1 MTEAN
6 TPAEAPKSVEAA
18 PPVSTTTV
26 QSVSD
31 LAIKEVAEAE
41 KDYADAAPA
50 VKAVE
55 DVTSPVLGGEPALV
69 IGTIVA
75 IIIAALALT
84 HAVDVSTSVGVVTSF
99 APLIGGIVTR
109 FFVSPA
115 RKPL

>member
-6 TPAEAPKSVEAA
+6 TPAEAPKPVEAA
-18 PPVSTTTV
+18 PPVATTTV

-50 VKAVE
+50 AKAIE
-55 DVTSPVLGGEPALV
+55 DITSPVLGGEPALV
-69 IGTIVA
+69 IGTLAAV
-75 IIIAALALT
+75 IIAVLALT
-84 HAVDVSTSVGVVTSF
+84 HVVDVSTSVGFVTSF
-99 APLIGGIVTR
+99 TPLIVGVLTR